1 VDQSNLPEP
10 QGLGIQK
17 TDPRRLKRLKIL
29 AVLMTVGAVALFGLL
44 LRSIEFDELLNN
56 IEKIGWM
63 GLAVLVL
70 AHVVRFSFRAF
81 AWKLSVHEPYELS
94 PKDTIPGV
102 LMGEAMSSLI
112 PLGPIISGTTKVLSV
127 AHRIPLVV
135 GFSSI
140 TTENLFYTNMT
151 AMLIGI
157 GGLLALKG
165 FEVAPD
171 EYTWIIDGLIA
182 INVVIILFAVVLIVR
197 QWHILSET
205 CEFVYKRG
213 YFTRLLEHTR
223 LQVRLFENFFFDF
236 FRRHT
241 IRIPV
246 IMLCQVGFH
255 SVGLFEV
262 WFILSLIAPESAT
275 LQNAFIFEAVNR
287 AITVIFKLVP
297 FKIGVAEAGGK
308 FVAGLVMGKPEVGVA
323 LEVIRKGPILIWTAI
338 GTAMVVNRGI
348 HQAFK
353 PLTGTGPETETAPA
367 EV

>member
-1 VDQSNLPEP
+1 MDQNNLPEP
-10 QGLGIQK
+10 TGLGIPK

-29 AVLMTVGAVALFGLL
+29 AVLMTVGGVSLFAFFLYSVGLDKL
-44 LRSIEFDELLNN
+44 AGEIR
-56 IEKIGWM
+56 KIGWV
-63 GLAVLVL
+63 GLGVLVF

-81 AWKLSVHEPYELS
+81 AWKLSVHEPYQLS

-165 FEVAPD
+165 FDVAPD
-171 EYTWIIDGLIA
+171 EYIWIIDGLIA
-182 INVVIILFAVVLIVR
+182 INVLIILFAVILIVK

-205 CEFVYKRG
+205 CELVYKRG
-213 YFTRLLEHTR
+213 YFTALLEHTR

-246 IMLCQVGFH
+246 IILCQVGFH

-262 WFILSLIAPESAT
+262 WFILSHIAPEYAT
-275 LQNAFIFEAVNR
+275 LQNAFIFESVNR
-287 AITVIFKLVP
+287 AITVIFKLIP
-297 FKIGVAEAGGK
+297 FKMGVAEAGGEA
-308 FVAGLVMGKPEVGVA
+308 VAKLLLMPANVGTA
-323 LEVIRKGPILIWTAI
+323 LEVIRKGPILLWTAI
-338 GTAMVVNRGI
+338 GTAMVINRGI

-353 PLTGTGPETETAPA
+353 PLANSGDGEQTEN
-367 EV
+367 